1 MSQSFGAFN
10 HILSDFS
17 LLINQFEQISA
28 FSAGLTRLSTFIDRL
43 DSLSGNDSMPTTA
56 ASNSSTTSAFV
67 SRGPTISMT
76 QAPLGTLNINLEQSI
91 HDPDHTLTRKLLLD
105 VRNLTVVTPDGS
117 RVIIGGKPVPADGA
131 VVVLP
136 QPEEEFFRG
145 ADLRVYKGD
154 TVLVVGSSGS
164 GKSSLVRA
172 IAGLWQLGHG
182 SVVWA
187 SSDTDFSSSS
197 HDGADRVGDHD
208 SSGGINA
215 APKYVFFLPQ
225 KSYNIIG
232 SLRQQIMY
240 PNIKKVKTP
249 PSKLSSFQQQ
259 GNRISCPLTHI
270 HTLLLFVRIRR

>member
-28 FSAGLTRLSTFIDRL
+28 FSAGLTRLSTFIDRI
-43 DSLSGNDSMPTTA
+43 DSLSDADGMGAN
-56 ASNSSTTSAFV
+56 STTIAAVNSTYTFA
-67 SRGPTISMT
+67 SRGPTIHMT
-76 QAPLGTLNINLEQSI
+76 QSPLRALNSLQGM
-91 HDPDHTLTRKLLLD
+91 HTQPRDLLLD
-105 VRNLTVVTPDGS
+105 VRNLTVITPDGS
-117 RVIIGGKPVPADGA
+117 RVIIGGKPASNDG
-131 VVVLP
+131 VVSP
-136 QPEEEFFRG
+136 QPDEAFFQG
-145 ADLRVYKGD
+145 ADLRIYKGD
-154 TVLVVGSSGS
+154 SVLVVGTSGS

-187 SSDTDFSSSS
+187 SSSDSDLSPSSA
-197 HDGADRVGDHD
+197 HGGGAAGDRVVDGV
-208 SSGGINA
+208 STGGINA

-240 PNIKKVKTP
+240 PNIKKAKTP

-259 GNRISCPLTHI
+259 GIIFSLT
-270 HTLLLFVRIRR
+270 